1 MARDLKVDPFAI
13 VILIISFIGFILL
26 LATPFA
32 GLYFDD
38 GYYYGYGYSCFS
50 CFGYSVGGDVAM
62 QAMVLIFFIVQIV
75 IAINELLPKK
85 FINFDKMNII
95 GIALAGATILL
106 TIIGLAIFGGVYEFD
121 NTVTNWWPE
130 AGFYGGVVG
139 GIVNLVM
146 FILKFKEVL

>member
-26 LATPFA
+26 VATPFA
-32 GLYFDD
+32 GLYYND
-38 GYYYGYGYSCFS
+38 GFYSGYRYSCFS
-50 CFGYSVGGDVAM
+50 CGYNVGGDVAM
-62 QAMVLIFFIVQIV
+62 QAIVLILFIVQMV

-85 FINFDKMNII
+85 FINFGKMNII
-95 GIALAGATILL
+95 GMALAGATILF
-106 TIIGLAIFGGVYEFD
+106 TIIGLAIFGGVYEF
-121 NTVTNWWPE
+121 NSYVENWWPE
-130 AGFYGGVVG
+130 AGFYGGVIG

>member
-13 VILIISFIGFILL
+13 VILGISFIGFILL

-38 GYYYGYGYSCFS
+38 GFYSGYRYSCFS
-50 CFGYSVGGDVAM
+50 CGYSVGGDLAM
-62 QAMVLIFFIVQIV
+62 QILVLILFIGQMV

-95 GIALAGATILL
+95 GIALAGATILF

-121 NTVTNWWPE
+121 PDVWSWWPE
-130 AGFYGGVVG
+130 TSFYGGVVG